1 MTIFLTDWRFL
12 IFLTFV
18 ILLACF
24 VIILW
29 FYVIVNLKIVSK
41 VMNKILFSRLTVIVQ
56 QAALKATIV
65 DLDHRR
71 RSEDVCNSDWFAE
84 FNNVVFRFTM
94 EWWSHRWD

>member
-29 FYVIVNLKIVSK
+29 FYVKVNLKSVNN
-41 VMNKILFSRLTVIVQ
+41 VMKKILFSRLTVIVQ

-65 DLDHRR
+65 D
-71 RSEDVCNSDWFAE
+71 
-84 FNNVVFRFTM
+84 
-94 EWWSHRWD
+94 